1 MNLDGKRYLKKDNSI
16 QIKVG
21 PIESMSKSK
30 RNTIDPAK
38 IIENFGADAV
48 RLFILSDSPP
58 EKDVQWSD
66 EGIEAAY
73 KFIQK
78 LWSLNNK
85 IISQVNENHPEDEN
99 KNLEKITNLFIKK
112 ISNNLDNF
120 NYNIVIANIHE
131 LYGLLNKE
139 ISKKYTRKTW
149 IENYKKIMFCLIP
162 ILPHLSSEIIEKLNL
177 NEEIVWPKYDDKILI
192 EENIAYVVQINGKKR
207 ALIETDKN
215 INEDNLLKLISNNS
229 SIKKYID
236 NKQIK
241 RKIFVPGKLIN
252 IIV

>member
-1 MNLDGKRYLKKDNSI
+1 
-16 QIKVG
+16 
-21 PIESMSKSK
+21 
-30 RNTIDPAK
+30 
-38 IIENFGADAV
+38 
-48 RLFILSDSPP
+48 
-58 EKDVQWSD
+58 
-66 EGIEAAY
+66 
-73 KFIQK
+73 
-78 LWSLNNK
+78 
-85 IISQVNENHPEDEN
+85 
-99 KNLEKITNLFIKK
+99 
-112 ISNNLDNF
+112 
-120 NYNIVIANIHE
+120 
-131 LYGLLNKE
+131 
-139 ISKKYTRKTW
+139 
-149 IENYKKIMFCLIP
+149 MFCLIP